1 MWKISICLL
10 VAMLCFCSYTTV
22 TYYGGE
28 HWGKNAIMQGATGW
42 CLYAVMA
49 MMRGAGQDGEYIY
62 ANVYRQQVLHQDEA
76 WVWQQTNCA
85 EVINREAFCPGVRLK
100 DLFLFW
106 NAIIPNES
114 YQGGWNDVT
123 NVFDP
128 ANMLP
133 QDRRVPRLGM
143 LDLRESGGQY
153 HACFLYYVEHRK
165 ESSSMIFPRV
175 TYYIEYIDPWWG
187 SKVSEEGTSF
197 DIYVAM

>member
-1 MWKISICLL
+1 MDTPP
-10 VAMLCFCSYTTV
+10 F
-22 TYYGGE
+22 
-28 HWGKNAIMQGATGW
+28 
-42 CLYAVMA
+42 
-49 MMRGAGQDGEYIY
+49 
-62 ANVYRQQVLHQDEA
+62 
-76 WVWQQTNCA
+76 
-85 EVINREAFCPGVRLK
+85 
-100 DLFLFW
+100 
-106 NAIIPNES
+106 IPNQS

-133 QDRRVPRLGM
+133 QDRRGPRLGM